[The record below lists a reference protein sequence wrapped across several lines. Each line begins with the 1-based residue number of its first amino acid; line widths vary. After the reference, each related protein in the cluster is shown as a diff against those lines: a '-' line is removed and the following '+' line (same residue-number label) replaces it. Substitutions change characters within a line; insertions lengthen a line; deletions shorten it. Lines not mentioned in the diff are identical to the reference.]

1 MRTLAATR
9 LKSLKSAV
17 VLSGPMNSPLPAPL
31 RPRRV
36 SGTRLGSQADMRVAI
51 NVLAAAAGVLVVSA
65 TAHAQQTYAT
75 ASVVA
80 RATFTAR
87 PSLVVS
93 SSILEFR
100 IGPGETHAEVNV
112 DFTAAM
118 RAHPDAE
125 VVLTVEMRSA
135 SSGPRA
141 AGDVD
146 SVTFAG
152 EGTGVQPGV
161 LEPGRAA
168 VAARWS
174 GGGQRR
180 GRLIFTLRASSPGVY
195 HVPVSYLLGTP

>member
-1 MRTLAATR
+1 MRSLATIA
-9 LKSLKSAV
+9 L
-17 VLSGPMNSPLPAPL
+17 
-31 RPRRV
+31 
-36 SGTRLGSQADMRVAI
+36 
-51 NVLAAAAGVLVVSA
+51 VLVSVVCA
-65 TAHAQQTYAT
+65 DVVQAQQTLASTTVVAT
-75 ASVVA
+75 A
-80 RATFTAR
+80 TFAPR
-87 PSLVVS
+87 PTLEVS
-93 SSILEFR
+93 AGVLEFR
-100 IGPGETHAEVNV
+100 IAAGETQAHMEV

-135 SSGPRA
+135 SGGPGA
-141 AGDVD
+141 AGDVE

-152 EGTGVQPGV
+152 EGSGVQSGV